1 MKDDGQEQHH
11 NTEQHLPNTVRVLEA
26 ETTDAGE
33 PHCKQQVRINA
44 VWLAE

>member
-1 MKDDGQEQHH
+1 MKDDGHH
-11 NTEQHLPNTVRVLEA
+11 NTVQNLTNTVRVLEA

-33 PHCKQQVRINA
+33 PYCMQQVRTNV